1 MPSRIC
7 LGVSGQNT
15 SLFDDVF
22 DYFSLIFQCF
32 KDVLHFFK
40 CWVDLLQF
48 TCIVCKVAV
57 HGRHGTVENSKFW
70 SFSVFRI
77 K

>member
-15 SLFDDVF
+15 SLFDDEF

-32 KDVLHFFK
+32 KDVLHFF
-40 CWVDLLQF
+40 
-48 TCIVCKVAV
+48 
-57 HGRHGTVENSKFW
+57 
-70 SFSVFRI
+70 
-77 K
+77 